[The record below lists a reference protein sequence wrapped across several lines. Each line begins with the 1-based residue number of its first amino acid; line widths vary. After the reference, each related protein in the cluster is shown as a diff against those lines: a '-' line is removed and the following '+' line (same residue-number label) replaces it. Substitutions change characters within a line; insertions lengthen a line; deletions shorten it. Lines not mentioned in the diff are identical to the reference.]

1 MTFTELFKKLLS
13 EVDFCSQ
20 EELALK
26 STKYWFNLNG
36 SLYVKNAEIYGDCLG
51 KIYGLNKNIASRFS
65 QKTVFSFIN
74 SKVPKIKRDE
84 GPFPKDILSF
94 FEPLLSIKPRDLL
107 VTAPISGIRLDY
119 GIREFELSIY
129 KFGYLNDLKIPI
141 SNEKGM
147 YIRVMIKDVFDNEIA
162 ISKATNAFFDFAR
175 LIVFMSGKQDK
186 SILISTGLPLRP
198 DLNHERMYV
207 STSSYQITDENGT
220 LDSATISNTH
230 LEKVPVNNDFF
241 VKNKYFYKLW
251 SLNEKKI
258 QGYKLSDIE
267 SRLVNSAIALGE
279 SAITPD
285 KRNSIIYTC
294 MSLEIMF
301 SHDEASLFQRSIG
314 EKLSDIFVFIV
325 AKDKDA
331 RLKISKAMKKVY
343 SLRSAI
349 VHGGNKDLTDEN
361 LIINELMRAAI
372 NEILNNDKFKAIK
385 NIGEIYEALKEAQY
399 SY

>member
-26 STKYWFNLNG
+26 STKYWFSLNG
-36 SLYVKNAEIYGDCLG
+36 SLYVKNTEIYGDCLE

-65 QKTVFSFIN
+65 QKTVFNFIN
-74 SKVPKIKRDE
+74 RKVTKIKRYE

-251 SLNEKKI
+251 SLNEKK
-258 QGYKLSDIE
+258 YK
-267 SRLVNSAIALGE
+267 VTNSV
-279 SAITPD
+279 T
-285 KRNSIIYTC
+285 
-294 MSLEIMF
+294 
-301 SHDEASLFQRSIG
+301 
-314 EKLSDIFVFIV
+314 
-325 AKDKDA
+325 
-331 RLKISKAMKKVY
+331 
-343 SLRSAI
+343 
-349 VHGGNKDLTDEN
+349 
-361 LIINELMRAAI
+361 
-372 NEILNNDKFKAIK
+372 
-385 NIGEIYEALKEAQY
+385 
-399 SY
+399 